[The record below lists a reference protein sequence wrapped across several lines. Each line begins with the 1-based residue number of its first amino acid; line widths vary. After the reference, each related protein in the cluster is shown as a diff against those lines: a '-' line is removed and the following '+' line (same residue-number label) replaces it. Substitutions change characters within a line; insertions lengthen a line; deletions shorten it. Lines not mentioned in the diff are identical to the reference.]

1 MSNTSQTIILD
12 SFAILA
18 WSRKE
23 PGAIVVRDRLK
34 DAQNNLVRLIFPLI
48 NFGEVLYI
56 TERTNSL
63 EKAKELQA
71 GLEEF
76 PIEIL
81 PATHTRVLAAAH
93 IKANYAISYADA
105 FVVAAAQEFNAPVL
119 TGDPEFQA
127 VDKLIQIQWLPQK

>member
-1 MSNTSQTIILD
+1 MPLQTIILD

-23 PGAIVVRDRLK
+23 AGAFSVRDRLK

-56 TERTNSL
+56 TERTNGL

-71 GLEEF
+71 GLEEL

-81 PATHTRVLAAAH
+81 PATRARVLAAAH
-93 IKANYAISYADA
+93 IKANYPISYADA
-105 FVVAAAQEFNAPVL
+105 FVVAAAQEFNATVL

-127 VDKLIQIQWLPQK
+127 VKTLLQIEWLAQK